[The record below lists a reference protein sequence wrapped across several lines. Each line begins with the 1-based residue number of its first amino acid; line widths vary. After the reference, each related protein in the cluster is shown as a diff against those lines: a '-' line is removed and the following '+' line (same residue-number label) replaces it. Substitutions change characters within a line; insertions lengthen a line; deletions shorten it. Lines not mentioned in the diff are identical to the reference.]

1 MKNTIVTKSHL
12 LRKTVLLLC
21 LLCSLVVSAC
31 TSTSIPTPTPTSTPI
46 PIPTIV
52 PSRPCTLSP
61 GATVPLAVTGVP
73 GTGIVYSWSASA
85 GTVIPPDGPTVA
97 YTAPDMAGN
106 EDVIIRVVAQNGGQT
121 STGMITCKVVV
132 TPTPIPTVTYT
143 PSPTATHT
151 PSPTATSTPTPS
163 RTPPPTTAPPT
174 SPPPTSPPPLCE
186 GSTSSEL
193 IGKAWA
199 GTPEVCLACTQ
210 LIIDRWT
217 GPADEQQA
225 ERVKSSICRVTP
237 DPKDAKAVDKF
248 FASYWAVNDV
258 GTAWFL
264 RGGALKSLGRTTEA
278 KEAYRTVIDKYS
290 CAYAWDPPPHG
301 WFWSVA
307 DAAK

>member
-31 TSTSIPTPTPTSTPI
+31 TSTPTPTPTPTPI

-52 PSRPCTLSP
+52 PGRPCELSP
-61 GATVPLAVTGVP
+61 GATIPLAVTGVP
-73 GTGIVYSWSASA
+73 GTGVVYSWSASA

-97 YTAPDMAGN
+97 YTAPNMVGAG
-106 EDVIIRVVAQNGGQT
+106 DVIIRVVAQKGDQT

-132 TPTPIPTVTYT
+132 TPTPIPTATYT
-143 PSPTATHT
+143 PFPTATPT

-163 RTPPPTTAPPT
+163 RTPPPTT
-174 SPPPTSPPPLCE
+174 PPTSPPPLCE

-199 GTPEVCLACTQ
+199 GTPEVRLACAQ
-210 LIIDRWT
+210 LVIDRWT
-217 GPADEQQA
+217 GPADVQQA
-225 ERVKSSICRVTP
+225 ERVNSGCTVTP
-237 DPKDAKAVDKF
+237 DPNDARALDNF

-264 RGGALKSLGRTTEA
+264 RGEALKSLGRTTGA
-278 KEAYRTVIDKYS
+278 KEAYKTVIDKYS
-290 CAYAWDPPPHG
+290 CAYAWDPPG
-301 WFWSVA
+301 KFFWRVA